1 MFTLGLLSKT
11 HNGRRSFTS
20 RQEAELF
27 IDVLRSN
34 TLAGKFKLH
43 EFVVM
48 PDHFHVLLTVDGKT
62 SIERAIQL
70 IKGGYSFRRNK
81 ELGLAGE
88 IWPPGFSEVRV
99 LDRKSYLAHKKYID
113 ENPVK
118 AGLAKS
124 AEEYP
129 YCSAYFRK
137 KKASG

>member
-1 MFTLGLLSKT
+1 
-11 HNGRRSFTS
+11 
-20 RQEAELF
+20 
-27 IDVLRSN
+27 
-34 TLAGKFKLH
+34 
-43 EFVVM
+43 M
-48 PDHFHVLLTVDGKT
+48 PNHFHILITLDGNI
-62 SIERAIQL
+62 SIERAMQL
-70 IKGGYSFRRNK
+70 IKGGYSFRRTR
-81 ELGLAGE
+81 ELGLPGE
-88 IWPPGFSEVRV
+88 IWQPGFSDVRV